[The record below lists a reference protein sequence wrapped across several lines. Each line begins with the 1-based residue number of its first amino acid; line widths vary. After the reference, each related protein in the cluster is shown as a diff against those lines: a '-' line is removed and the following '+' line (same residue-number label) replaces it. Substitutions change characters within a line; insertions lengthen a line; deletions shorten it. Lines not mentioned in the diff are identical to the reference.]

1 MQAVEL
7 QRQLQLR
14 DLVIS
19 RLVPQAE
26 VDRVCMWTSAAPE
39 LRTSV
44 VSKLHAVIV

>member
-26 VDRVCMWTSAAPE
+26 VDRVRGQVRLLSCAP
-39 LRTSV
+39 
-44 VSKLHAVIV
+44 VSS